1 MLTSHCKK
9 TPPALCDFMQ
19 WLDTEQSDDDK
30 RYVEETGRR
39 ARERWQRMVET
50 EKNEKKRKEQHEEIR
65 IRQEMKEREAAQA
78 READRERKRERARRA
93 KEAGPDAIRK
103 GKYPRCIQ

>member
-1 MLTSHCKK
+1 
-9 TPPALCDFMQ
+9 MQ

-30 RYVEETGRR
+30 SYVELTVRA
-39 ARERWQRMVET
+39 ARERWFRMIEA
-50 EKNEKKRKEQHEEIR
+50 EKQEEKRKQQQEEIR
-65 IRQEMKEREAAQA
+65 VRQQMREREEAQA

-103 GKYPRCIQ
+103 GKYPRCTQ